1 MAGSNIC
8 ESCAHYDYNEEYEC
22 YECLVNLDED
32 ELYRFMQDGAFE
44 CPYFNPFD
52 EYKIVRKQN

>member
-8 ESCAHYDYNEEYEC
+8 DNCAHYDYNEEYEC

-32 ELYRFMQDGAFE
+32 ELYRFMQGGQTA
-44 CPYFNPFD
+44 CPYFNPYD
-52 EYKIVRKQN
+52 EYKVVRKQN